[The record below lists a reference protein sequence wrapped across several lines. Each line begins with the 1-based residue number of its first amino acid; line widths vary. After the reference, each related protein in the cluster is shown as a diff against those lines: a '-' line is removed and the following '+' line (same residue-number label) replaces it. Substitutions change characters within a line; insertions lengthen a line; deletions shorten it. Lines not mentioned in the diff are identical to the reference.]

1 MSVTLIKATLK
12 TQNFREHKNNP
23 KGNTL
28 IFSRN
33 HPTEKFVR
41 IIVDSGIDKNTQKI
55 VSQPSVSSVYININ
69 KHWREI
75 VSAHKG
81 TNLSGLITTV
91 ETSAVSAPKCKH
103 CGAKKFKAKSGKVVC
118 ANACW
123 SNWSGNKIK
132 STQKTSQKSSQK
144 IQAQKTT
151 QKSSPK
157 IAPKNPQ
164 RNPQRN
170 PPRNPSRNP
179 QRKTMKKSSLEI
191 WSLNLQP
198 GDLVTVEEINENNEV
213 TKDYTHSI
221 LGVVVFVNPD
231 PRGNRIVKTQWTAN
245 TSSLQEWQLP
255 STAVM
260 PRYPYSN
267 TTPYPFTRFK
277 VISRKVNWVKE

>member
-1 MSVTLIKATLK
+1 MSVTVIKAILK
-12 TQNFREHKNNP
+12 TQNFRQHKSNP

-41 IIVDSGIDKNTQKI
+41 IVVNSGIDKNTQKI

-75 VSAHKG
+75 VCAHRG
-81 TNLSGLITTV
+81 TNLSGLIAAV
-91 ETSAVSAPKCKH
+91 ETRASSAPKCKH

-123 SNWSGNKIK
+123 SKWSGNKTK

-144 IQAQKTT
+144 IQAQK
-151 QKSSPK
+151 
-157 IAPKNPQ
+157 IAPKNP
-164 RNPQRN
+164 
-170 PPRNPSRNP
+170 PRYLPKNL
-179 QRKTMKKSSLEI
+179 QRKRVKKSSAER

-198 GDLVTVEEINENNEV
+198 GDLVTVEETNKDNEV
-213 TKDYTHSI
+213 IKDYTHLI
-221 LGVVVFVNPD
+221 LGVVVSVNPD
-231 PRGNRIVKTQWTAN
+231 PRGHRLVKTQWTVNNSDLPQWRLPNSAVHPLSPF
-245 TSSLQEWQLP
+245 TSS
-255 STAVM
+255 
-260 PRYPYSN
+260 
-267 TTPYPFTRFK
+267 RFK

>member
-1 MSVTLIKATLK
+1 MSVTIIKATLK
-12 TQNFREHKNNP
+12 TQNFRQHKSNP

-41 IIVDSGIDKNTQKI
+41 IIVDSGIDQNTQKI

-91 ETSAVSAPKCKH
+91 ESQAASAPKCKH
-103 CGAKKFKAKSGKVVC
+103 CSAKKFKAKSGKVVC

-123 SNWSGNKIK
+123 TNWSGNKK
-132 STQKTSQKSSQK
+132 NTTQKTSQKNPQK

-157 IAPKNPQ
+157 IAPKNP
-164 RNPQRN
+164 
-170 PPRNPSRNP
+170 S
-179 QRKTMKKSSLEI
+179 RKTTKKSSLEK
-191 WSLNLQP
+191 WSINLQP
-198 GDLVTVEEINENNEV
+198 GDLVTVEETNKDNEV
-213 TKDYTHSI
+213 TKDYTGTI
-221 LGVVVFVNPD
+221 LGVVVSVNPD
-231 PRGNRIVKTQWTAN
+231 SYGNALVSTQWTAN
-245 TSSLQEWQLP
+245 TSALQEWQLP
-255 STAVM
+255 NNAVM
-260 PRYPYSN
+260 HRYSYSGSS
-267 TTPYPFTRFK
+267 TRFK

>member
-1 MSVTLIKATLK
+1 MSVTVIKATLK
-12 TQNFREHKNNP
+12 TQNFRQHKSNP
-23 KGNTL
+23 QGNTL

-91 ETSAVSAPKCKH
+91 ESRASSAAKCKH

-123 SNWSGNKIK
+123 TNWSSNKKK
-132 STQKTSQKSSQK
+132 SSQKNPQKSSQK
-144 IQAQKTT
+144 IRAQKTT
-151 QKSSPK
+151 QKSSQK
-157 IAPKNPQ
+157 IAPKNP
-164 RNPQRN
+164 
-170 PPRNPSRNP
+170 SR
-179 QRKTMKKSSLEI
+179 KSAKKSSLEK
-191 WSLNLQP
+191 WSINLQP
-198 GDLVTVEEINENNEV
+198 GDLVTVEETNKDNEV
-213 TKDYTHSI
+213 TKDYTGSI
-221 LGVVVFVNPD
+221 LGVVVSVNED
-231 PRGNRIVKTQWTAN
+231 SYGNALVSTQWTAN
-245 TSSLQEWQLP
+245 TSALQEWQLP
-255 STAVM
+255 NNAVM
-260 PRYPYSN
+260 HRYAYSGSS
-267 TTPYPFTRFK
+267 TRFK

>member
-1 MSVTLIKATLK
+1 MSVTVIKATLK
-12 TQNFREHKNNP
+12 TQNFRQHKSNP

-91 ETSAVSAPKCKH
+91 ETRAASAAKCKH

-123 SNWSGNKIK
+123 TNWSSNKTK
-132 STQKTSQKSSQK
+132 STQKTPQKSSQK

-151 QKSSPK
+151 QKSSQK
-157 IAPKNPQ
+157 IAPKNPSGNLQ
-164 RNPQRN
+164 
-170 PPRNPSRNP
+170 RNP
-179 QRKTMKKSSLEI
+179 QRKTAKKSSLEK
-191 WSLNLQP
+191 WSLNIQP
-198 GDLVTVEEINENNEV
+198 GDLVTVEETNKDNEV
-213 TKDYTHSI
+213 TKDYTGSI
-221 LGVVVFVNPD
+221 LGVVVSVNED
-231 PRGNRIVKTQWTAN
+231 SFGGRIVKTQWTAN
-245 TSSLQEWQLP
+245 TSTLKDWQLP
-255 STAVM
+255 NNALIH
-260 PRYPYSN
+260 RYSYSG
-267 TTPYPFTRFK
+267 TSTRFK
-277 VISRKVNWVKE
+277 VISRKVNWVME

>member
-1 MSVTLIKATLK
+1 MSVTVIKATLK
-12 TQNFREHKNNP
+12 TQNFRQHKNNP

-41 IIVDSGIDKNTQKI
+41 IVVDSGIDKNTQKI

-75 VSAHKG
+75 VSAYKG

-91 ETSAVSAPKCKH
+91 ETRAASAPKCKH
-103 CGAKKFKAKSGKVVC
+103 CSAKKFKAKSGKVVC

-123 SNWSGNKIK
+123 TNWSSNKTK
-132 STQKTSQKSSQK
+132 STQKTPQKSSQK
-144 IQAQKTT
+144 IRAQKTT
-151 QKSSPK
+151 QKSSQK
-157 IAPKNPQ
+157 IAPKNPSGNLQ
-164 RNPQRN
+164 RNL
-170 PPRNPSRNP
+170 
-179 QRKTMKKSSLEI
+179 QRKTTQKSSLEK

-213 TKDYTHSI
+213 MMDYTHSI
-221 LGVVVFVNPD
+221 LGVVVSVNPD
-231 PRGNRIVKTQWTAN
+231 SYGNSIVKTQWTAN
-245 TSSLQEWQLP
+245 NSDLQEWELP
-255 STAVM
+255 TSSILH
-260 PRYPYSN
+260 RYRL
-267 TTPYPFTRFK
+267 YPQPSIRFK

>member
-1 MSVTLIKATLK
+1 MSVTVIKATLK
-12 TQNFREHKNNP
+12 TQNFRQHKSNP

-41 IIVDSGIDKNTQKI
+41 IVVDSGIDKNTQKI

-81 TNLSGLITTV
+81 ANLSGLITTV
-91 ETSAVSAPKCKH
+91 ESRASSAAKCKH

-123 SNWSGNKIK
+123 TNWSSNKK
-132 STQKTSQKSSQK
+132 KTTQKTTQKNPQK
-144 IQAQKTT
+144 IQAQKST
-151 QKSSPK
+151 QKKSQ
-157 IAPKNPQ
+157 KNPLK
-164 RNPQRN
+164 
-170 PPRNPSRNP
+170 
-179 QRKTMKKSSLEI
+179 KTTKKSSLEK

-198 GDLVTVEEINENNEV
+198 GDLVTVEETNKDNEV
-213 TKDYTHSI
+213 TKDYTGTI
-221 LGVVVFVNPD
+221 LGVVVSVNPD
-231 PRGNRIVKTQWTAN
+231 SYGNALVSAQWTAN

-255 STAVM
+255 NNAVIH
-260 PRYPYSN
+260 RYAFTGSS
-267 TTPYPFTRFK
+267 TRFK

>member
-1 MSVTLIKATLK
+1 MSVTVIKATLK
-12 TQNFREHKNNP
+12 SGNFRQHKSSP
-23 KGNTL
+23 GRHTL

-41 IIVDSGIDKNTQKI
+41 IVVDSGIDKNTQKI

-91 ETSAVSAPKCKH
+91 ESRASSAAKCKH
-103 CGAKKFKAKSGKVVC
+103 CGAKKFKAKSGNVVC

-123 SNWSGNKIK
+123 TKWSGNKK
-132 STQKTSQKSSQK
+132 
-144 IQAQKTT
+144 KTT

-157 IAPKNPQ
+157 NPPKIKAQKKTQKIAPKNP
-164 RNPQRN
+164 
-170 PPRNPSRNP
+170 PRNR
-179 QRKTMKKSSLEI
+179 QRKTVKKSSLEK

-198 GDLVTVEEINENNEV
+198 GDLVTVEATNENNEV
-213 TKDYTHSI
+213 MKDYTGSI
-221 LGVVVFVNPD
+221 LGVVVSVNND
-231 PRGNRIVKTQWTAN
+231 SLGNSTVKTQWTAN
-245 TSSLQEWQLP
+245 TSGLQDWQLP
-255 STAVM
+255 HQAIVS
-260 PRYPYSN
+260 RYAYSG
-267 TTPYPFTRFK
+267 PQARFK

>member
-1 MSVTLIKATLK
+1 MSVTLIKSTLK
-12 TQNFREHKNNP
+12 TQNFRLHKKNP

-41 IIVDSGIDKNTQKI
+41 IVVDSGIDKNTQKI

-69 KHWREI
+69 KHWRQI
-75 VSAHKG
+75 VSAHNG
-81 TNLSGLITTV
+81 TNLSGVITAV
-91 ETSAVSAPKCKH
+91 ESIASSVPKCKH
-103 CGAKKFKAKSGKVVC
+103 CGAKKFKAKSGKIVC

-123 SNWSGNKIK
+123 TKWSSNKTK
-132 STQKTSQKSSQK
+132 STQKTPQKTTQK
-144 IQAQKTT
+144 IRAQKTT

-157 IAPKNPQ
+157 ITPKNPPTNLQ
-164 RNPQRN
+164 SKSTN
-170 PPRNPSRNP
+170 
-179 QRKTMKKSSLEI
+179 KSSFET

-221 LGVVVFVNPD
+221 LGIIVSVNPHTD
-231 PRGNRIVKTQWTAN
+231 GTIRVITQWTAN
-245 TSSLQEWQLP
+245 TSTLPQWQLP
-255 STAVM
+255 TSSIQH
-260 PRYPYSN
+260 RYTYD
-267 TTPYPFTRFK
+267 YACTRFK

>member
-1 MSVTLIKATLK
+1 MSVTVIKATLK
-12 TQNFREHKNNP
+12 SGNFRQHKKNP

-41 IIVDSGIDKNTQKI
+41 IIVDSGIDKNTGKI

-91 ETSAVSAPKCKH
+91 ESRASSAAKCKH

-123 SNWSGNKIK
+123 TNWSSNKK
-132 STQKTSQKSSQK
+132 KTTQKTSQK
-144 IQAQKTT
+144 TT
-151 QKSSPK
+151 QKNPPKIKAQKSSQK
-157 IAPKNPQ
+157 IAPKNP
-164 RNPQRN
+164 
-170 PPRNPSRNP
+170 S
-179 QRKTMKKSSLEI
+179 RKTAKKSSLEK

-198 GDLVTVEEINENNEV
+198 GDLVTVEETSKNNEAMM
-213 TKDYTHSI
+213 DYTGSI
-221 LGVVVFVNPD
+221 LGVVVSVSEDSF
-231 PRGNRIVKTQWTAN
+231 GGRIVKTQWTAN
-245 TSSLQEWQLP
+245 TSALQDWQLP
-255 STAVM
+255 NNALIH
-260 PRYPYSN
+260 RYSFSG
-267 TTPYPFTRFK
+267 TSTRFK

>member
-1 MSVTLIKATLK
+1 MSVTVIKATLK
-12 TQNFREHKNNP
+12 TQNFRQHKKNP

-41 IIVDSGIDKNTQKI
+41 IVVDSGIDKNTQKI

-91 ETSAVSAPKCKH
+91 ETSAASAPKCKH

-123 SNWSGNKIK
+123 TNWSSNKTK
-132 STQKTSQKSSQK
+132 STQKTPQKSSQK
-144 IQAQKTT
+144 IRAQKTT
-151 QKSSPK
+151 QKSSQK
-157 IAPKNPQ
+157 IAPKNP
-164 RNPQRN
+164 
-170 PPRNPSRNP
+170 S
-179 QRKTMKKSSLEI
+179 RKTAKKSSVER

-198 GDLVTVEEINENNEV
+198 GDLVTVEEVNENNEV

-221 LGVVVFVNPD
+221 LGIVVSVNPD
-231 PRGNRIVKTQWTAN
+231 PRGHRLVKTQWTVNNSDLPQWRLPSNAVHPLSPF
-245 TSSLQEWQLP
+245 TSS
-255 STAVM
+255 
-260 PRYPYSN
+260 
-267 TTPYPFTRFK
+267 RFK

>member
-1 MSVTLIKATLK
+1 MSLTVIKATLK
-12 TQNFREHKNNP
+12 SGNFRQHKSNP

-41 IIVDSGIDKNTQKI
+41 IVVDSGIDKNTGKI

-91 ETSAVSAPKCKH
+91 ESKACSAAKCKH
-103 CGAKKFKAKSGKVVC
+103 CGAKKFKAKSGNVVC

-123 SNWSGNKIK
+123 TKWSGNKK
-132 STQKTSQKSSQK
+132 KTTQKSSPKNPQK
-144 IQAQKTT
+144 ISAQKTT

-157 IAPKNPQ
+157 ITPKNP
-164 RNPQRN
+164 
-170 PPRNPSRNP
+170 SG
-179 QRKTMKKSSLEI
+179 KTVKKSSKKKEPTYLLEV
-191 WSLNLQP
+191 QP
-198 GDLVTVEEINENNEV
+198 GDLVTVEEITPNG
-213 TKDYTHSI
+213 KSAIDYNGKI
-221 LGVVVFVNPD
+221 LG
-231 PRGNRIVKTQWTAN
+231 IVAKVHEDKFRTVLVQWSSNKSALPHYSLP
-245 TSSLQEWQLP
+245 TSRRSFGFNC
-255 STAVM
+255 SF
-260 PRYPYSN
+260 RH
-267 TTPYPFTRFK
+267 TRLK

>member
-1 MSVTLIKATLK
+1 MSVTVIKATLK
-12 TQNFREHKNNP
+12 SGNFRQHKKNP

-41 IIVDSGIDKNTQKI
+41 IIVDSGIDKNTGKI

-91 ETSAVSAPKCKH
+91 ESRASSAAKCKH

-123 SNWSGNKIK
+123 TNWSSNKKKTTQKSSQKTTQKNPPKIK
-132 STQKTSQKSSQK
+132 AQKSSQK
-144 IQAQKTT
+144 I
-151 QKSSPK
+151 
-157 IAPKNPQ
+157 APKNP
-164 RNPQRN
+164 
-170 PPRNPSRNP
+170 S
-179 QRKTMKKSSLEI
+179 RKTAKKSSLEK

-198 GDLVTVEEINENNEV
+198 GDLVTVEETNENNEAMM
-213 TKDYTHSI
+213 DYTGSI
-221 LGVVVFVNPD
+221 LGVVVSVSEDSF
-231 PRGNRIVKTQWTAN
+231 GGRIVKTQWTAN
-245 TSSLQEWQLP
+245 TSALQDWQLP
-255 STAVM
+255 NNALIH
-260 PRYPYSN
+260 RYSFSG
-267 TTPYPFTRFK
+267 TSTRFK

>member
-1 MSVTLIKATLK
+1 MSVTVIKATLK
-12 TQNFREHKNNP
+12 SGNFRQHKKNP

-41 IIVDSGIDKNTQKI
+41 IIVDSGIDKNTGKI

-91 ETSAVSAPKCKH
+91 ESRASSAAKCKH

-123 SNWSGNKIK
+123 TNWSSNKK
-132 STQKTSQKSSQK
+132 KTTQKTSQK
-144 IQAQKTT
+144 TT
-151 QKSSPK
+151 QKNPPKIKAQKSSQK
-157 IAPKNPQ
+157 IAPKNP
-164 RNPQRN
+164 
-170 PPRNPSRNP
+170 S
-179 QRKTMKKSSLEI
+179 RKTAKKSSLDK

-198 GDLVTVEEINENNEV
+198 GDLVTVEETNENNEAMM
-213 TKDYTHSI
+213 DYTGSI
-221 LGVVVFVNPD
+221 LGVVVSVSEDSF
-231 PRGNRIVKTQWTAN
+231 GGRIVKTQWTAN
-245 TSSLQEWQLP
+245 TSALQDWQLP
-255 STAVM
+255 NNALIH
-260 PRYPYSN
+260 RYSFSG
-267 TTPYPFTRFK
+267 TSTRFK